1 MTTPSQQSRDET
13 PRKDF
18 LEAVQKELIAFEE
31 KEREFLR
38 RTKLEE
44 ALKLRLPHH

>member
-1 MTTPSQQSRDET
+1 MATPIQPVEN

-18 LEAVQKELIAFEE
+18 LEAAQKELIAFEE
-31 KEREFLR
+31 REREFRR

-44 ALKLRLPHH
+44 ALKLRLPSH